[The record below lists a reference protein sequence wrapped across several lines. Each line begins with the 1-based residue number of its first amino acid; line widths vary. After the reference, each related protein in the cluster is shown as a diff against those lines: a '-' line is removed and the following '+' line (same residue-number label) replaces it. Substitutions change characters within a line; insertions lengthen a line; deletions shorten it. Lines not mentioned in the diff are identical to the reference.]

1 LQKCHILIYVKEIFN
16 DHSID
21 ITISFKIKTVG
32 SQNLLA
38 FHNKRIKLDL

>member
-21 ITISFKIKTVG
+21 KIKTVG